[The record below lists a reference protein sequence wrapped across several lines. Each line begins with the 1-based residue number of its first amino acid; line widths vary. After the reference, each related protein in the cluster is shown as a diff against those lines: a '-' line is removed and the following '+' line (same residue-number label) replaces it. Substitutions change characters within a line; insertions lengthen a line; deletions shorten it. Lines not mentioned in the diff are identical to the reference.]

1 MAETFDRP
9 TVFLDFDGTISRVD
23 VVDAIL
29 EAHADRAWQ
38 EVEDEWRAGRIGSR
52 ACLAAQ
58 LALVRATVPELETLL
73 GRVETDPG
81 FGPLLQACAVNDV
94 PAHIISDGFDY
105 CIQRILAR
113 TAAGV
118 QPLVGR
124 MQVCASHL
132 EPCGETGWRTA
143 FPFYAETCAHGC
155 ATCKPA
161 VMQALNP
168 AGGPTVFVGDGLSD
182 RYAAAAADV
191 VFAKDKL
198 AGYCADQGIP
208 HVRYASLADV
218 AAYMD
223 EAMRSGR
230 MWRRATAAPAR
241 A

>member
-1 MAETFDRP
+1 
-9 TVFLDFDGTISRVD
+9 
-23 VVDAIL
+23 
-29 EAHADRAWQ
+29 
-38 EVEDEWRAGRIGSR
+38 
-52 ACLAAQ
+52 
-58 LALVRATVPELETLL
+58 VPELETLL
-73 GRVETDPG
+73 GRVETDAG
-81 FGPLLQACAVNDV
+81 FGSLLQACAAHDV

-105 CIQRILAR
+105 CIRGILAR
-113 TAAGV
+113 TAAAV

-132 EPCGETGWRTA
+132 EPCGDNGWQTR
-143 FPFYAETCAHGC
+143 FPFYAEPCAHGC

-168 AGGPTVFVGDGLSD
+168 SGGPTVFVGDGLSD

-198 AGYCADQGIP
+198 AVYCAEQGIP

-230 MWRRATAAPAR
+230 MWRRATAARAR